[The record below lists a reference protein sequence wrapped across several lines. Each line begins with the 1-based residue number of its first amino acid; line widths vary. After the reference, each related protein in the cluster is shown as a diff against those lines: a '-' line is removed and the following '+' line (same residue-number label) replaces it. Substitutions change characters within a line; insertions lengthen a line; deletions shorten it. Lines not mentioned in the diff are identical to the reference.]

1 MEEPIQIQQQIMILQ
16 IFSDNGKTYL
26 KGWALH
32 AFGVSIPYEERNNL
46 FEYSKEEID
55 ELVEN
60 FMESC
65 PDIYIEKEIVNLKKN
80 SR

>member
-1 MEEPIQIQQQIMILQ
+1 MKEPYQVQQQILKLQ
-16 IFSDNGKTYL
+16 IFYDNGKTYL
-26 KGWALH
+26 KGWSLH
-32 AFGVSIPYEERNNL
+32 SFGVSIPYEKRNNL

-65 PDIYIEKEIVNLKKN
+65 PDIYIEKEKVNLKK
-80 SR
+80 SIR